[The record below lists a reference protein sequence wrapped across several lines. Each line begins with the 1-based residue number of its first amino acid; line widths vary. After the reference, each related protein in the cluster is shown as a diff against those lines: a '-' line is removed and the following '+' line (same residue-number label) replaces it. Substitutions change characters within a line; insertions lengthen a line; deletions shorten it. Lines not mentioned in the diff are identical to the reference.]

1 MADKIRHHLK
11 LATWY
16 GSCLREMGEKLIS
29 SNPVKEQMS
38 SGCYSKKAL
47 LICLLIIAIAQISPS
62 PTFSKT
68 SPAPPRE
75 YPSSGNAN
83 REERRDPDLDDSA
96 ATSFSQGLAY
106 YDQGRWQEAIKAFE
120 RAALDEPDY
129 QLAYFALGITYSRL
143 EFWEKALASF
153 AKAVALNPYH
163 AESYLGL
170 GMAYTVF
177 GRDKDALEVCRK
189 AVQIKPEYAQAH
201 YALALIYLKLGN
213 KASALEQWGVLHKLN
228 RAMADEVIRLI
239 NPEEGSSPR

>member
-1 MADKIRHHLK
+1 MNNIRYYLK

-16 GSCLREMGEKLIS
+16 VSCLREMGERLIS
-29 SNPVKEQMS
+29 SCPVKEQMF
-38 SGCYSKKAL
+38 SGCAFKNAF
-47 LICLLIIAIAQISPS
+47 LILSVIIGIGQISAL
-62 PTFSKT
+62 PTLSMA

-75 YPSSGNAN
+75 FPSRGDVNG
-83 REERRDPDLDDSA
+83 EEIKDPNLDDSA
-96 ATSFSQGLAY
+96 PSCFSQGLTY

-120 RAALDEPDY
+120 RAALAEPDY

-153 AKAVALNPYH
+153 AKAVTLNPHH

-177 GRDKDALEVCRK
+177 GRDRDALEVCRK

-213 KASALEQWGVLHKLN
+213 KASALEEWEVLQKLN
-228 RAMADEVIRLI
+228 RPLADEVIRLI
-239 NPEEGSSPR
+239 GDEEGGRPRK

>member
-1 MADKIRHHLK
+1 MFS
-11 LATWY
+11 
-16 GSCLREMGEKLIS
+16 GS
-29 SNPVKEQMS
+29 
-38 SGCYSKKAL
+38 YFKKAL
-47 LICLLIIAIAQISPS
+47 LIWSLIISIAQLSVLPTFAKASPS
-62 PTFSKT
+62 
-68 SPAPPRE
+68 PPRE
-75 YPSSGNAN
+75 YPSGGEVNG
-83 REERRDPDLDDSA
+83 EEIRNPGLDDNA

-120 RAALDEPDY
+120 RAALREPDY

-170 GMAYTVF
+170 GVAYTVF

-189 AVQIKPEYAQAH
+189 AVRIKPEYAQAH

-213 KASALEQWGVLHKLN
+213 RASALEEWGVLQKLD
-228 RAMADEVIRLI
+228 RTMADEVIRLI
-239 NPEEGSSPR
+239 GQEKGSRPR